1 MKKINLINTIKKIN
15 NAIKILL
22 LTIFL
27 SGCGGTSII
36 DRIVGQPDRTKI
48 DFNTIIES
56 LKEIAN
62 FMQAGVAVVATIF
75 FMWGGILYLSSFG
88 DKEKMEKGKKTV
100 MWAIIAII
108 LLVTGKI
115 VLEYLISLLW
125 FY

>member
-1 MKKINLINTIKKIN
+1 MKKNNLKNTIKKIYN
-15 NAIKILL
+15 LIKILL
-22 LTIFL
+22 LTMFL
-27 SGCGGTSII
+27 YGCGGTSII
-36 DRIVGQPDRTKI
+36 DKIIVKPDRTEI
-48 DFNTIIES
+48 DFKTIIES

-62 FMQAGVAVVATIF
+62 FLQAGVAVVATIF

-108 LLVTGKI
+108 LLISAKI

-125 FY
+125 A